1 MDNRSKEILR
11 LKQSLLINSGVELL
25 LSIDEVKRLCQEQ
38 PEQIETLLPLISS
51 LLQNKHP
58 WVKKEAIKCISL
70 LEKLKKQYKHK
81 VPPDKRDPNTIS
93 DIKEYIDL
101 LFKILKEKQSQENLI
116 QELYL
121 RSKSELPDNLPTIK
135 EQLYSIVK
143 NKTQDY
149 LEILCT
155 KKEILLI
162 ALLFGIDVKDKG
174 KDFDLINFEIY
185 NKIGLSTDRSDYL
198 EI

>member
-121 RSKSELPDNLPTIK
+121 RSKSELPENLPTIK